1 MDVDNLILFQRE
13 RDKRILKT
21 QHLEGQSLLTKKI
34 LAFQVSIG
42 ELAAETNC
50 YNFWSESKKTDKDL
64 ILTKYIKSLRSLVSI
79 GIEKN
84 FSELRT
90 EDKELDLEITEQ
102 FLNLFID
109 TNDLI
114 VCSSKDNYITL
125 LEDFLCLGRS
135 LGLDDNIIKSNY
147 IGEYSN

>member
-1 MDVDNLILFQRE
+1 MDIDNLLIFQRE
-13 RDKRILKT
+13 KDKSILKI

-50 YNFWSESKKTDKDL
+50 YDFWSENKKTDPNL
-64 ILTKYIKSLRSLVSI
+64 ILEKYIKSLRSLVSI
-79 GIEKN
+79 GIEKD
-84 FSELRT
+84 FSELT
-90 EDKELDLEITEQ
+90 LEDKELDLEITEQ

-125 LEDFLCLGRS
+125 MEDFFSVGKS
-135 LGLDDNIIKSNY
+135 LGLNPSMIKSNY
-147 IGEYSN
+147 IKQYSN

>member
-13 RDKRILKT
+13 RDKRILKM

-90 EDKELDLEITEQ
+90 EDKDLDLEITEQ

-135 LGLDDNIIKSNY
+135 LGLDDNIIKNNY

>member
-13 RDKRILKT
+13 RDKGILKA

-42 ELAAETNC
+42 QLAAETNC
-50 YNFWSESKKTDKDL
+50 YNFWNESKKSDQDL
-64 ILTKYIKSLRSLVSI
+64 ILKKYIKSLRVLVSI
-79 GIEKN
+79 GIEKD
-84 FSELRT
+84 FSELAI
-90 EDKELDLEITEQ
+90 EDKELDLEITDQ
-102 FLNLFID
+102 FINLYID

-125 LEDFLCLGRS
+125 LEDFLCLGKS
-135 LGLDDNIIKSNY
+135 LGLDDNIIKNNY
-147 IGEYSN
+147 IGQFSN

>member
-50 YNFWSESKKTDKDL
+50 YNFWSESKKTDKDS

-84 FSELRT
+84 FSELT
-90 EDKELDLEITEQ
+90 IEDKELDLEITEQ

-147 IGEYSN
+147 IEQYSN

>member
-13 RDKRILKT
+13 RDKRILKA

-64 ILTKYIKSLRSLVSI
+64 ILAKYIKSLRSLVSI

>member
-1 MDVDNLILFQRE
+1 MDFNNLIIFQRE
-13 RDKRILKT
+13 RDKSILKT

-50 YNFWSESKKTDKDL
+50 YNFWNDDKKTDQDL
-64 ILTKYIKSLRSLVSI
+64 ILEKYIKSLSSIVSI

-84 FSELRT
+84 FSELT
-90 EDKELDLEITEQ
+90 IDDKELDLEITEQ

-125 LEDFLCLGRS
+125 LEDFLCLGKS

-147 IGEYSN
+147 IGQYSN

>member
-1 MDVDNLILFQRE
+1 MDIDNLLIFQRE
-13 RDKRILKT
+13 RDKSILKS
-21 QHLEGQSLLTKKI
+21 HNLEGQSLLTKKI

-50 YNFWSESKKTDKDL
+50 YDFWSESKKIDKNL
-64 ILTKYIKSLRSLVSI
+64 ILEKYIKSLQSLVSI
-79 GIEKN
+79 GIEKD
-84 FSELRT
+84 FSELT
-90 EDKELDLEITEQ
+90 LEDKELDLEITEQ

-125 LEDFLCLGRS
+125 MEDFFSIGKS
-135 LGLDDNIIKSNY
+135 LGLDPNIIKFNY
-147 IGEYSN
+147 IKQYSN

>member
-84 FSELRT
+84 FSELTT

-147 IGEYSN
+147 IGQYSN